1 MNKFGEDYAPKSW
14 LAVTA
19 LIVVLV
25 AVSFIPP
32 QSVGGVKLRRANILS
47 DLVSF
52 DDAPVAN
59 TVFEPAIDELV
70 RIDLD
75 SVAGCIVAADT
86 LPPAAQIVYAWS
98 PLPDSL
104 SEFVAR
110 RLPVVPDSTLSSPA
124 LVPVE
129 DFSGGQMEAF

>member
-59 TVFEPAIDELV
+59 TVFEPD
-70 RIDLD
+70 RK
-75 SVAGCIVAADT
+75 SVV
-86 LPPAAQIVYAWS
+86 
-98 PLPDSL
+98 
-104 SEFVAR
+104 
-110 RLPVVPDSTLSSPA
+110 
-124 LVPVE
+124 
-129 DFSGGQMEAF
+129 